1 MKRTRTRAT
10 YPMAQPVKHPLTI
23 CLSDERREME
33 YYRGM
38 MIGGLVVSGW
48 VLVCPWVIADA
59 SAAPGSWN
67 FHIAGALALLIGI
80 VALVRSDDL
89 PEYGLLAVA
98 VWLVI
103 SPWVLDLSAA
113 VTRQAVF
120 YGVIL
125 GGLAWFGRP
134 SYKPKGAAA

>member
-1 MKRTRTRAT
+1 
-10 YPMAQPVKHPLTI
+10 
-23 CLSDERREME
+23 ME

-89 PEYGLLAVA
+89 PGYGLLAVA

-113 VTRQAVF
+113 VTRQAIF